1 MADRK
6 SLNLEKIEKGSNL
19 VITKGSFK
27 EGKDCKN
34 GAIMFGVE
42 YYGADAN
49 LFIHPGRDT
58 NAVIDKLEETDEGVE
73 ITLYHN
79 NDGSYGISNGTKLP
93 LNGDIKP
100 DVRVR
105 TTNNSIESQV
115 ALKAVVE
122 LACNGV
128 INLTQSIDPVV
139 IHNAVDLHQIILD
152 IIQGMGADHKIKDDQ
167 DLPF

>member
-79 NDGSYGISNGTKLP
+79 NDGSYGISNGTKSP
-93 LNGDIKP
+93 LNGDKKP
-100 DVRVR
+100 NGGR
-105 TTNNSIESQV
+105 TANNSIESQV
-115 ALKAVVE
+115 ASKICADLLVAGKITMDQLEETHKRV
-122 LACNGV
+122 LSV
-128 INLTQSIDPVV
+128 IRENYNED
-139 IHNAVDLHQIILD
+139 
-152 IIQGMGADHKIKDDQ
+152 

>member
-79 NDGSYGISNGTKLP
+79 NDGSYGISNGTKSPVNGGFTPGVRDKSTNASIETQVKWKEIAPIMSVALQAGIDITEPLP
-93 LNGDIKP
+93 EGFLNNI
-100 DVRVR
+100 
-105 TTNNSIESQV
+105 NSIYL
-115 ALKAVVE
+115 AL
-122 LACNGV
+122 
-128 INLTQSIDPVV
+128 Q
-139 IHNAVDLHQIILD
+139 NA
-152 IIQGMGADHKIKDDQ
+152 

>member
-79 NDGSYGISNGTKLP
+79 NDGSYGVSNGTKSS
-93 LNGDIKP
+93 LNGDKKP
-100 DVRVR
+100 NGGR
-105 TTNNSIESQV
+105 TANNSIESQV
-115 ALKAVVE
+115 ASKICADLLVAGKITMDQLEETHKRV
-122 LACNGV
+122 LSV
-128 INLTQSIDPVV
+128 IRENYNED
-139 IHNAVDLHQIILD
+139 
-152 IIQGMGADHKIKDDQ
+152 